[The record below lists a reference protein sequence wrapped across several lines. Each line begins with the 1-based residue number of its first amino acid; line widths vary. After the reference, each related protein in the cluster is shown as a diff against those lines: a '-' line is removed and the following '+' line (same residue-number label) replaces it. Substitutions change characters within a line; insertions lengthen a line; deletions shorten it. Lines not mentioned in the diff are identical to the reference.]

1 MKVAFDVDGTLI
13 YPDSDTPRYEV
24 IALFKSL
31 ESFGC
36 DMYIWSGGGIN
47 YAQRWSEKLG
57 LKATIKPKR
66 APMAWLIANLKGA
79 ILLATS
85 NRSEIAVGYATMDG
99 DTAGGLAPIGGID
112 YSSYNYKST

>member
-57 LKATIKPKR
+57 LKATIKPKGSFVPDL
-66 APMAWLIANLKGA
+66 AVDDMPVMLGEINL
-79 ILLATS
+79 
-85 NRSEIAVGYATMDG
+85 EV
-99 DTAGGLAPIGGID
+99 
-112 YSSYNYKST
+112 